1 MKEKLSNAG
10 IWNEAARTGLV
21 FGGFSSLCL
30 VLKEASALTGS
41 TFLVQLAAAVLW
53 AVEFFGCILLMKR
66 YFLRLRQRYQGV
78 GYPELVRYGRRI
90 ALLSGLILAAVDAYI
105 ILKLPQETVAEVMGS
120 LASDLSGTFG
130 SQAKDQVDR
139 MTDQLPLFTFI
150 GQWLYCFLYGSLL
163 SSILARYLLTRD
175 LLFPEG
181 NPPEDNPEQPDEQ

>member
-1 MKEKLSNAG
+1 MKEQLTNAG
-10 IWNEAARTGLV
+10 IWNEAALTGLV

-130 SQAKDQVDR
+130 SQAQDQVDR

-150 GQWLYCFLYGSLL
+150 VQWLYCFLYGSLL